1 MGVGFTCVKHMIPWF
16 HGKSRVGK
24 EQSQVEG
31 NRFHEIEKPGE
42 GGFFFPNINK
52 LWSPYVRH
60 KKSTRI
66 TEWSKTV
73 TFPFYYTCC
82 SKTVLKVQCN
92 IEKEIRLSETI
103 AVFVAKAL
111 DTIVS

>member
-42 GGFFFPNINK
+42 GG
-52 LWSPYVRH
+52 LDVG
-60 KKSTRI
+60 
-66 TEWSKTV
+66 
-73 TFPFYYTCC
+73 
-82 SKTVLKVQCN
+82 TVL
-92 IEKEIRLSETI
+92 EL
-103 AVFVAKAL
+103 L
-111 DTIVS
+111 DAAAEQQRGRPKLPGLGDFES